1 VVEANRSV
9 HQAQLRASMGAELIA
24 EAKAIVDRWQAAG
37 AFEKRGGI
45 HFTRRARL
53 KTFDQRR
60 KA

>member
-1 VVEANRSV
+1 
-9 HQAQLRASMGAELIA
+9 MGAELIA